1 VKTTAGLCVLVAG
14 LAAALAFPLA
24 WPTLLVDDSSS
35 YLVPARSWAA
45 GDGLQEGGR
54 PLESRLPA
62 YPFVLGLVIRAGGD
76 DVRWFGVANAA
87 FHVAGMLLV
96 ASLLR
101 RRAPGLVYAVCGL
114 ALAYPPFLTATGMVL
129 QESLIAFLLAGVM
142 VLGWKALESASSAL
156 AFFTGLALGL
166 AALAKVTA
174 LPLIVPLSGIV
185 AAAGPQR
192 VRRIVLLWLG
202 TMLAIAPWMVR
213 NARETGRFEIT
224 NNNGGLATFGG
235 TVSNEIA
242 DWYRFPEYLAA
253 RDAWMAENI
262 GTEASLDRAFYGLAA
277 RRIAADPG
285 RWLVLVGERVLRFM
299 LPARHWFFQTG
310 RSRPATVGPWY
321 LAAIVV
327 QGALFASAVLVVVR
341 TWRGRGPWAHLL
353 PPLIVFN
360 HLALYAVSYASP
372 RYNVTVAPALVACL
386 LLALTRERAPSP
398 PQPS

>member
-1 VKTTAGLCVLVAG
+1 MLVAG
-14 LAAALAFPLA
+14 VAAALAFPFA
-24 WPTLLVDDSSS
+24 WPALLVDDSSS
-35 YLVPARSWAA
+35 YLAPARSWAA
-45 GDGLQEGGR
+45 GDGLREGGR

-96 ASLLR
+96 AFLLR

-114 ALAYPPFLTATGMVL
+114 ALAYPPFLTSTGMVL
-129 QESLIAFLLAGVM
+129 QESLIAFLLAVVM
-142 VLGWKALESASSAL
+142 VLGWKALESPSPAP

-166 AALAKVTA
+166 ATLAKVTA
-174 LPLIVPLSGIV
+174 LPLVVPLTGLV
-185 AAAGPQR
+185 AATGPPR
-192 VRRIVLLWLG
+192 VRRIALLWLG
-202 TMLAIAPWMVR
+202 TVLALAPWMVR
-213 NARETGRFEIT
+213 NARETGRFEVT
-224 NNNGGLATFGG
+224 NNNGGLTTFGG

-242 DWYRFPEYLAA
+242 DWYRFPEYLAV
-253 RDAWMAENI
+253 REAWMAENG
-262 GTEASLDRAFYGLAA
+262 GTAAALDRALYGVAA

-327 QGALFASAVLVVVR
+327 QGALFVSAVLVVLR
-341 TWRGRGPWAHLL
+341 TWRGRGPWTHLL

-360 HLALYAVSYASP
+360 HLALYALSYASP
-372 RYNVTVAPALVACL
+372 RYNVTVAPALVAGL
-386 LLALTRERAPSP
+386 LLALRRDGAPSKS
-398 PQPS
+398 QPSGAVP